1 MERIKNPARSSHQL
15 VRNPGWRNR
24 IMKPIKIGLLGL
36 GTVGGGVVTVL
47 TRNAYEIARRAGREV
62 VISHA
67 AAKEYDA
74 GAIHGLDQVERIT
87 DDGFAVVDDPEVE
100 IIIELIGGYSPA
112 KQLVLRAIENKKHVV
127 TANKAMI
134 AVHGNEI
141 FSAARNK
148 GVIVAFEAAVA
159 GGIPIIKAIR
169 EGLVA
174 NRIHW
179 AAGIINGTGNFILT
193 EMRDKGRDFAE
204 VLKEAQELGYAEAD
218 PTFDVEGIDAAHKLT
233 IMGSI
238 AFGIPL
244 QFEKTYTEGI
254 SKIERQDVAYA
265 DELGYRIKHLGIT
278 RRTDAGI
285 ELRVHPTLIPARRL
299 IANVDGV
306 MNAVLV
312 QGDAV
317 GPTLYYGAGAG
328 SLPTASSVVADVI
341 DIVRALTTDPG
352 NRVPHLAF
360 QPDAM
365 SDLSVLDMEDIHT
378 AYYLRMQAID
388 QPGVLSAITAI
399 LGNLDISIEAMIQKE
414 PKPGASHV
422 PIIMLTQ
429 RVLERNMNSA
439 IRQIEVLD
447 SIDGNVHRIRVESLD

>member
-1 MERIKNPARSSHQL
+1 MPA
-15 VRNPGWRNR
+15 
-24 IMKPIKIGLLGL
+24 MKPIKTGLLGL

-47 TRNAYEIARRAGREV
+47 TGNAHEIARRAGREII
-62 VISHA
+62 ISHA
-67 AAKEYDA
+67 GAKEYDA
-74 GAIHGLDQVERIT
+74 DAIRGLDQVGRIG

-100 IIIELIGGYSPA
+100 IVIELIGGYSPA
-112 KQLVLRAIENKKHVV
+112 KEMVLRAIANGKHVV
-127 TANKAMI
+127 TANKALI
-134 AVHGNEI
+134 AAHGNDI
-141 FSAARNK
+141 FRAAQEQ

-159 GGIPIIKAIR
+159 GGIPIIKALR
-169 EGLVA
+169 EGLAA
-174 NRIHW
+174 NRIQW

-204 VLKEAQELGYAEAD
+204 VLKEAQQLGYAEAD
-218 PTFDVEGIDAAHKLT
+218 PTFDVAGIDAAHKLT
-233 IMGSI
+233 IMGSL

-244 QFEKTYTEGI
+244 QFDKTYTEGI
-254 SKIERQDVAYA
+254 STIGQQDVAYA
-265 DELGYRIKHLGIT
+265 DALGYRIKHLGIT
-278 RRTDAGI
+278 RRTDSGI

-341 DIVRALTTDPG
+341 DVARALTTDPG

-365 SDLSVLDMEDIHT
+365 SDFSVLAMADVHT
-378 AYYLRMQAID
+378 AYYLRMQAVD
-388 QPGVLSAITAI
+388 QPGVLSAVTAI
-399 LGNLDISIEAMIQKE
+399 LGNLDISIEAIIQKE
-414 PKPGASHV
+414 PAPGADHV
-422 PIIMLTQ
+422 PIIILTQ
-429 RVLERNMNSA
+429 RVQERNMNTA
-439 IRQIEVLD
+439 IRHIEALD
-447 SIDGNVHRIRVESLD
+447 TIAGNVHRIRVESLG